1 MPMSRARA
9 RLLVPVLIGPA
20 LIGAALGVFL
30 QVTRPETRVYVT
42 ASPGLLVGMAGL
54 LASVALA
61 AVVVIRRGINAA
73 AEAAEAALRDAKARA
88 AQDRWQFLLRLDHEL
103 KNPLTAIRAAL
114 ANIEHA
120 GATAA
125 DGIFAGEALAS
136 VSSQANRITQ
146 LLSDL
151 RKLADLETREIEM
164 EAVDLPDLLH
174 EVEEAVG
181 AIPEAR
187 ERAIRMNVPLAPWP
201 LPLIDGDRDLLFI
214 ALQNLV
220 SNAVK
225 FSAPSDTVEV
235 RASEDG
241 SWLLLEVADTGAGIP
256 DDEIEEVWQ
265 ELARGRAARSLP
277 GTGIGLALVRV
288 VVTRHGGQ
296 VAIRSRE
303 GQGTVVT
310 IRLPLP
316 DGSAKNAPAVAD
328 PRLHHDPLGK
338 VHASLP
344 VQRGGEERRVLR
356 RCLTRVQD
364 GLRRVADGD
373 TERGLA
379 ALADRLGHRVRCL
392 LGGDRRGAEGAEL
405 VQQRPVRVRVVEIDR
420 GALGAAGRDRRQ
432 LQHVHRHAEVVRLD
446 GQGLRERLECP
457 LAGAVRADQRDDEP
471 PLDAGDKDE
480 LAVAPF
486 SHLRQHPLR
495 DPQGPERVQLEQVS
509 QRVERNRLQRRAHG
523 RARVADQH
531 VDLSRVRERGVD
543 RGLVSNVE
551 LQLHR
556 SRDVLQH
563 GGVASSGDDLMS
575 LRGQGDRGALAD
587 PAGRSSDQY
596 ASH

>member
-1 MPMSRARA
+1 MSRARA

-42 ASPGLLVGMAGL
+42 ASPGLLAGTAGL
-54 LASVALA
+54 LATIALA
-61 AVVVIRRGINAA
+61 AVVVIRRRVIAA

-310 IRLPLP
+310 IRLPVP
-316 DGSAKNAPAVAD
+316 DGSTKTAPAVAD
-328 PRLHHDPLGK
+328 PRLHRDPLGK
-338 VHASLP
+338 VHA
-344 VQRGGEERRVLR
+344 
-356 RCLTRVQD
+356 
-364 GLRRVADGD
+364 
-373 TERGLA
+373 
-379 ALADRLGHRVRCL
+379 
-392 LGGDRRGAEGAEL
+392 
-405 VQQRPVRVRVVEIDR
+405 
-420 GALGAAGRDRRQ
+420 
-432 LQHVHRHAEVVRLD
+432 
-446 GQGLRERLECP
+446 
-457 LAGAVRADQRDDEP
+457 
-471 PLDAGDKDE
+471 
-480 LAVAPF
+480 
-486 SHLRQHPLR
+486 
-495 DPQGPERVQLEQVS
+495 
-509 QRVERNRLQRRAHG
+509 
-523 RARVADQH
+523 
-531 VDLSRVRERGVD
+531 
-543 RGLVSNVE
+543 
-551 LQLHR
+551 
-556 SRDVLQH
+556 
-563 GGVASSGDDLMS
+563 
-575 LRGQGDRGALAD
+575 
-587 PAGRSSDQY
+587 
-596 ASH
+596 